1 MEWIAVDPA
10 SMGRVLLATAAV
22 YIAVLVGIRVAGRR
36 TVAEM
41 SAFDF
46 VVTVALG
53 SLVAQTAVAQQS
65 PLRGI
70 VAVAMLLALQL
81 GVGAVRRRWPL
92 FRRLIDFTPQTL
104 VENGEV
110 RSQNMRS
117 PQMTEGDLRAK
128 LRQTGVFSLDDVEL
142 AILESS
148 GRLSVLRRSDTTQH
162 APEAREQE
170 RGGGPSR

>member
-1 MEWIAVDPA
+1 MDWIAVDPA
-10 SMGRVLLATAAV
+10 SIARVVLATVAV
-22 YIAVLVGIRVAGRR
+22 YASVLGGIRVAGRR

-46 VVTVALG
+46 VVTVAIG

-70 VAVAMLLALQL
+70 AAVATLLVLQL

-104 VENGEV
+104 VEGGSI
-110 RSQNMRS
+110 RSRNMHS
-117 PQMTEGDLRAK
+117 PQMTDDDLRSK
-128 LRQTGVFSLDDVEL
+128 LRQRGVFSLDEVEL
-142 AILESS
+142 AILESN
-148 GRLSVLRRSDTTQH
+148 GRLSVLRRS
-162 APEAREQE
+162 
-170 RGGGPSR
+170 GGS